1 MIKVVKNMKCPKCQ
15 MTINDNS
22 VFCIHCGA
30 QFRNQNAVTYN
41 ETPVNNTQQEQPPA
55 RVIIC
60 LVLSLINMV
69 AIAPTVFSFSIVWL
83 ILGAMID
90 TSSFLIGLL
99 LFGVYFVGSI
109 SFVVYSAKEMSKY
122 DKKKK

>member
-1 MIKVVKNMKCPKCQ
+1 MKCPKCQ

-22 VFCIHCGA
+22 VFCIHCGT
-30 QFRNQNAVTYN
+30 QFHNSKAVSYDAST
-41 ETPVNNTQQEQPPA
+41 VDNTQQQEQPPA
-55 RVIIC
+55 RVIVC

-69 AIAPTVFSFSIVWL
+69 AVAPTVLSFSIVWL

-90 TSSFLIGLL
+90 SKSFLIGLL
-99 LFGVYFVGSI
+99 LFGVYFIGSI
-109 SFVVYSAKEMSKY
+109 AFVVYSAKEMSKY